1 MIRKEDVL
9 YRVDQSA
16 YDRFFF
22 YSEDRDEPRHVH
34 VARDDRVA
42 KFWLDPARM
51 QRNGGLP
58 QSEILRVQRTI
69 EENHNLFMEAWNDD
83 FND

>member
-1 MIRKEDVL
+1 
-9 YRVDQSA
+9 
-16 YDRFFF
+16 
-22 YSEDRDEPRHVH
+22 
-34 VARDDRVA
+34 
-42 KFWLDPARM
+42 M

-58 QSEILRVQRTI
+58 QSEILQVQRTI

>member
-1 MIRKEDVL
+1 MMRKEDVF

-22 YSEDRDEPRHVH
+22 YSGDRDEPRRVH
-34 VARDDRVA
+34 AAWDDRVA
-42 KFWLDPARM
+42 KYWLAPARM
-51 QRNGGLP
+51 QKNGGLRL
-58 QSEILRVQRTI
+58 SEILRVQRTT
-69 EENHNLFMEAWNDD
+69 EENHNLLMEAWNDD